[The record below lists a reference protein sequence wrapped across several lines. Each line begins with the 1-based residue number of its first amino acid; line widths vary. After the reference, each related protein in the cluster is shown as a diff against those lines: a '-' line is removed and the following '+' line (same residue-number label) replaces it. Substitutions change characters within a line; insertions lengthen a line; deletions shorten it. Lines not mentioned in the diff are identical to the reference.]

1 MMRFFSLF
9 TRIRNL
15 NAIYSLETE
24 LVDFFSRYQDNGN
37 REISVIKIN
46 NNPIISGITIEG
58 NKDNIESFH
67 FL

>member
-58 NKDNIESFH
+58 NKDNNESFH